1 MVDDSLACFFLL
13 EFYVLLTLLQIYMS
27 SNTSVNLSPQAS
39 ALLALPVFFL
49 YKLCSEIFWLVDSFY
64 LFISLLFRNFSRT
77 RGNILKCMVQLA
89 WDLLGWLCSIK
100 SKWIPFL
107 STVVPSCCYYCV
119 CFWLIWWKEWLWLNP
134 IRNSLILSA

>member
-1 MVDDSLACFFLL
+1 MDASLACFFLL
-13 EFYVLLTLLQIYMS
+13 EFSVLLTLLQVYM

-49 YKLCSEIFWLVDSFY
+49 YKLCSEIFWLVYSFY
-64 LFISLLFRNFSRT
+64 LFISLLFRNYSRT
-77 RGNILKCMVQLA
+77 RGNILKCMVQLVG
-89 WDLLGWLCSIK
+89 DLLGCLYSIK

-107 STVVPSCCYYCV
+107 STGVPLCCCYCV
-119 CFWLIWWKEWLWLNP
+119 CFWLIWWKEWLWVNP